1 MEPVKCV
8 FSTIKLSLIDFGH
21 SSNTG
26 QGNGVKCH
34 FQQYFSYIM
43 AVSFI
48 DGGNQS
54 TRRKPPSHNAVIPSH
69 MHCKRVCLLSNEK
82 VLKID

>member
-1 MEPVKCV
+1 
-8 FSTIKLSLIDFGH
+8 
-21 SSNTG
+21 
-26 QGNGVKCH
+26 
-34 FQQYFSYIM
+34 M